1 MGGKLVRRRI
11 RIYQF
16 TMRRRPAGRR
26 SQTDASGVRHGRI
39 FRKVTAVTYD
49 AGGNQLTV
57 RDPNNVVADMVYDS
71 LGRNTQRTVTFGDV
85 SLTETRSSGR
95 HYRNDNLLSGISYS
109 NTNIGNLG
117 YSWDATGNKTAET
130 IGGVMSGYGFTSAG
144 TAYDDEDRLT
154 GYQRAATSGS
164 ALLAQSWALTSV
176 GDWCPFCIGP
186 PRLNRDLIEPLVKL
200 RLCCD
205 LVRTCMPLASCQGR
219 LTIYSREMVNIP
231 RDKLEINSGALS
243 CRRIYAAS
251 FAPNGATTS

>member
-176 GDWCPFCIGP
+176 GDWSSVTTNGTAVTRTHGP
-186 PRLNRDLIEPLVKL
+186 THELLNL
-200 RLCCD
+200 RWPE
-205 LVRTCMPLASCQGR
+205 RNNRRQGK
-219 LTIYSREMVNIP
+219 S
-231 RDKLEINSGALS
+231 NSSSLQPHVSSLKPVPHLG
-243 CRRIYAAS
+243 
-251 FAPNGATTS
+251 F